1 MKITK
6 LIDYW
11 KINDRNYYL
20 KQEGELWIFNDYIT
34 SLIII
39 NIPLNKKIVLNKI
52 NETFKQEE
60 IYNII
65 INYSLFDLKVKTN
78 EKYI

>member
-20 KQEGELWIFNDYIT
+20 KQEWELWIFNDFT
-34 SLIII
+34 TTLTLI
-39 NIPLNKKIVLNKI
+39 NIPMNRKLVLNKI
-52 NETFKQEE
+52 NESYTQEE

-65 INYSLFDLKVKTN
+65 INFYLFDLQVKTN
-78 EKYI
+78 GKYL